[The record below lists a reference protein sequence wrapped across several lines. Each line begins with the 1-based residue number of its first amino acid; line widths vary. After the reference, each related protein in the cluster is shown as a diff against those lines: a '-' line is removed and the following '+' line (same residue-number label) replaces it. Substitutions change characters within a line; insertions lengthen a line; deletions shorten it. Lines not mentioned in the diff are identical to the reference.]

1 MEDYKKLYEQT
12 QSKMKEFI
20 KRWDGIKLSSND
32 LFTEELK
39 QIVDIEN
46 EDERLRKTAIS
57 FLKDFAEQG
66 YENAVECIDWLEK
79 QGEPNP
85 YSGVSFK
92 YNGHTWGMCA
102 RDNGV
107 EILVDGEIKERIF
120 LDNEPQD
127 KSALEAIKEE
137 KVDNEPKFKVGD
149 WVVNKFGD
157 SFHIDSLDKKNYQVS
172 NGKGNYNYFP
182 ISKQDEMHLWDIQ
195 DAKDGDVLSL
205 SWLEDKNLCE
215 KIIIFKKYHSDG
227 VIGLYSTPCVE
238 GYGNTFKNGK
248 MIFNEKVPYYSKTWT
263 CNLHPSTKE
272 QRDFLFQKMKEA
284 GYEWD
289 ADKKELFHNQN
300 QNG

>member
-32 LFTEELK
+32 LFTKELK
-39 QIVDIEN
+39 QIVEIEN
-46 EDERLRKTAIS
+46 DDERLRKTAIA

-182 ISKQDEMHLWDIQ
+182 ISKQDEMHLWAIQ

-272 QRDFLFQKMKEA
+272 QRDFLFQKIKEA

>member
-1 MEDYKKLYEQT
+1 MTDKEKAIAYDKAIERAKKLYGNE
-12 QSKMKEFI
+12 I
-20 KRWDGIKLSSND
+20 A
-32 LFTEELK
+32 EEIFSELEESDDK
-39 QIVDIEN
+39 IEPTFNVD
-46 EDERLRKTAIS
+46 
-57 FLKDFAEQG
+57 
-66 YENAVECIDWLEK
+66 
-79 QGEPNP
+79 
-85 YSGVSFK
+85 
-92 YNGHTWGMCA
+92 
-102 RDNGV
+102 
-107 EILVDGEIKERIF
+107 
-120 LDNEPQD
+120 
-127 KSALEAIKEE
+127 
-137 KVDNEPKFKVGD
+137 D

-157 SFHIDSLDKKNYQVS
+157 SWHIDSLDKKNYQVS
-172 NGKGNYNYFP
+172 DGKGNYNYFP

-272 QRDFLFQKMKEA
+272 QRDFLFQKIKEA